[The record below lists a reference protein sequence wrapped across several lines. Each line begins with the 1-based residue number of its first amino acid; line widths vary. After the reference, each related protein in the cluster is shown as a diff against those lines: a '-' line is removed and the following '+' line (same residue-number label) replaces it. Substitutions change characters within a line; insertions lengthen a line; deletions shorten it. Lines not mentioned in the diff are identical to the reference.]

1 MPVFQVEVGAVP
13 TETEHDGNYIRL
25 PVLIVVGLMCVF
37 AGFAAFAGSDP
48 VSMHGCLG

>member
-1 MPVFQVEVGAVP
+1 MVP
-13 TETEHDGNYIRL
+13 AETEHDGNYVRL

-37 AGFAAFAGSDP
+37 AGFAACVGTDP